1 MKTYKYLF
9 LSVLLIGLLSSCMKD
24 YDAPPLNEPVYT
36 GEEANTTIANL
47 KGMYKSVTD
56 PTLIEIDYIIKAVV
70 VGNDVSGNIFKQLY
84 IQDETGGIN
93 MGVDQNSIYTD
104 YRVGQEIFVHLK
116 GLYIVSYGGQLQ
128 IGYDKTQANRIPW
141 ETFGFYVFKN
151 KWPQAENAVP
161 KTVSLSSLDESMVN
175 TLVKLEDVY
184 FPDGG
189 KLPYSA
195 ADLTTNRTLKDGN
208 GNSVIV
214 RNSNYA
220 DFAADILPEGGGT
233 VVGILSKFNADW
245 QLFLRSKEDIQ
256 DFGQPIPGGGDE
268 PDPST
273 KVYFEETFGDKDI
286 PTSPLI
292 YVSEYDNYD
301 NPDVKF
307 SDPTG
312 SVDIRKRSIFSAH
325 AWFPAN
331 KDGMLVIEGINTS
344 EGSGKRLA
352 LNYELTANL
361 YGDSDEVNLN
371 AMSVKVDG
379 KELDVPSQ
387 EVSKTGG
394 DDNKTYVV
402 SLQGIPAKTG
412 LKIEFLALGE
422 LNKVGLRLDNI
433 SITTSKDDNNVIKPK

>member
-24 YDAPPLNEPVYT
+24 YDAPPLNEPIYT

-161 KTVSLSSLDESMVN
+161 QTVSLSSLDESMVN

-195 ADLTTNRTLKDGN
+195 TDLTTNRTLKDGH

-273 KVYFEETFGDKDI
+273 KVYFEETFDSGDASARPFIASYDGFDNKDV
-286 PTSPLI
+286 T
-292 YVSEYDNYD
+292 Y
-301 NPDVKF
+301 

-312 SVDIRKRSIFSAH
+312 TVSVRTTNGFPTPH
-325 AWFPAN
+325 LWFPSN
-331 KDGMLVIEGINTS
+331 KDGQLIIEGIDTS
-344 EGSGKRLA
+344 AGEDDKLA

-361 YGDSDEVNLN
+361 FDAGSGMNLN
-371 AMSVKVDG
+371 AMTVKVDG
-379 KELDVPSQ
+379 KEIEVPSQ
-387 EVSKTGG
+387 EVSNENG
-394 DDNKTYVV
+394 DNNKVYRV
-402 SLQGIPAKTG
+402 SLQNIPAKKDLT
-412 LKIEFLALGE
+412 IEFLALGE